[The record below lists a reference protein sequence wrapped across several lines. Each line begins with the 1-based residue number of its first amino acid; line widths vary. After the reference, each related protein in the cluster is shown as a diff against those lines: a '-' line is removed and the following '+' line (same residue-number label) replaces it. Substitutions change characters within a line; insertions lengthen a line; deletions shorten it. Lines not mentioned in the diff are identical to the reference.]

1 MKNLFKWAF
10 SFQQAAI
17 AYVRGTFGMVFCFQ
31 TVNILFDL
39 RRCVTFCFASTAQF
53 RNFLAPS
60 GNPKFSHVFCTL
72 RHTTATPP
80 SAQYTRPYFITR
92 MLQRLTDF
100 LLKPFRSLTG
110 GEIHPSNSLA
120 VAHAFVQDFQ
130 LTYAQEDDTEADL
143 PPFLPTKW
151 DDVLR
156 TSKTDGKFVLVYLH
170 SNYHQH
176 SQMFCEEALKDAGV
190 LEFMHSGEL
199 LVWGA
204 NVSHRDGSEVA
215 GYLKACSYPFMAV
228 CMKHQSGALLVLDRV
243 EGISSLG
250 NDGSTTLGGKLL
262 ARLKDVVT
270 RNQQVVSQVQAVNRA
285 ETERRTFR
293 QQQDQEYENTLR
305 ADRERVRCVRVCSWC
320 VRVCSCVFVCVRVCS
335 CVFVCVHVKSMD
347 ILCWW

>member
-1 MKNLFKWAF
+1 
-10 SFQQAAI
+10 
-17 AYVRGTFGMVFCFQ
+17 
-31 TVNILFDL
+31 
-39 RRCVTFCFASTAQF
+39 
-53 RNFLAPS
+53 
-60 GNPKFSHVFCTL
+60 
-72 RHTTATPP
+72 
-80 SAQYTRPYFITR
+80 

-305 ADRERVRCVRVCSWC
+305 ADRERVRCVRL
-320 VRVCSCVFVCVRVCS
+320 CSCVFVCVRVCS